1 VSGAFRGQR
10 SREIFKVSAKD
21 SAMISLRLPLPASA
35 TQAAGRPRRT
45 AVSTIAA
52 LALIVLPAVIGCSQQ
67 APSSSSSTSS
77 KGSASDPVVARVNGM
92 DIRESDLAMAEDD
105 LGAEIQQLPPD
116 NRREQLVSYVADVML
131 AAQAAEA
138 RNLQNTDDFKQRE
151 AFLRRKL
158 LMGLMLQDHARSAVN
173 EEALRKV
180 YDEQIKPMGAA
191 EEIRAR
197 HILFRADPKDEKA
210 QADAQARAQAAAERL
225 KKGEDF
231 AALASELTE
240 DPSGKE
246 NGGDLDYFTKE
257 QMVPE
262 FANIAFQMHPGQVS
276 NPVRTPFGW
285 HIIKLEDRRNR
296 PVPEF
301 DKVRPQIETFLVRRG
316 QTELIGQLREKAKIE
331 RLDQKG
337 APAPAMTAPPAAPPA
352 TKK

>member
-1 VSGAFRGQR
+1 
-10 SREIFKVSAKD
+10 
-21 SAMISLRLPLPASA
+21 MISLRLPLPSQSTRADEP
-35 TQAAGRPRRT
+35 RRRT
-45 AVSTIAA
+45 AFSTVAA
-52 LALIVLPAVIGCSQQ
+52 LALLVLPIVTGCGQQ
-67 APSSSSSTSS
+67 QSSSSSSSGGSTSS
-77 KGSASDPVVARVNGM
+77 PVIARVNGM

-105 LGAEIQQLPPD
+105 LGAEIQQIPPEH
-116 NRREQLVSYVADVML
+116 RREQLISYVADVML

-138 RNLQNTDDFKQRE
+138 RKLQTSDDFKQRE

-158 LMGLMLQDHARSAVN
+158 LMGLMLQDHARSIVTD
-173 EEALRKV
+173 EALRKV

-197 HILFRADPKDEKA
+197 HILFRADPKDAKA
-210 QADAQARAQAAAERL
+210 QEEAQERARAALERI

-231 AALASELTE
+231 ATVASELTE

-246 NGGDLDYFTKE
+246 NGGDLDYFTKD

-262 FANIAFQMHPGQVS
+262 FANIAFQMSPGQVS
-276 NPVRTPFGW
+276 NPIRTQFGW
-285 HIIKLEDRRNR
+285 HVIKLEDRRNR

-337 APAPAMTAPPAAPPA
+337 APAPA
-352 TKK
+352 KK

>member
-1 VSGAFRGQR
+1 
-10 SREIFKVSAKD
+10 
-21 SAMISLRLPLPASA
+21 MISLKLPLSTRLAPVAE
-35 TQAAGRPRRT
+35 RPRPT
-45 AVSTIAA
+45 AVSTVAA
-52 LALIVLPAVIGCSQQ
+52 LALLVLPIVTGCGQQ
-67 APSSSSSTSS
+67 QSSSSSSS
-77 KGSASDPVVARVNGM
+77 SSAGAASDPVVARVNGT

-116 NRREQLVSYVADVML
+116 HRREQLVSYVADVML

-138 RNLQNTDDFKQRE
+138 RNLQKTDDFRQRE
-151 AFLRRKL
+151 AFFRRKL
-158 LMGLMLQDHARSAVN
+158 LMGLMLQDHARSLVT

-210 QADAQARAQAAAERL
+210 QAEAQARAQAALERL
-225 KKGEDF
+225 KKGDDF
-231 AALASELTE
+231 ATVASELTE

-246 NGGDLDYFTKE
+246 NGGDLDYFTKD

-262 FANIAFQMHPGQVS
+262 FANVAFQMYPGQMS
-276 NPVRTPFGW
+276 NPVRTQFGW

-301 DKVRPQIETFLVRRG
+301 EKVRPQIETFLVRRG
-316 QTELIGQLREKAKIE
+316 QTELISQLREKAKIE
-331 RLDQKG
+331 RLDKS
-337 APAPAMTAPPAAPPA
+337 APPAATPPA
-352 TKK
+352 KK

>member
-1 VSGAFRGQR
+1 
-10 SREIFKVSAKD
+10 
-21 SAMISLRLPLPASA
+21 MISLKLPLSTCLAPLAE
-35 TQAAGRPRRT
+35 RPRRT
-45 AVSTIAA
+45 AVSTVAA
-52 LALIVLPAVIGCSQQ
+52 LALAVLTIVTGCGQQ
-67 APSSSSSTSS
+67 QSSSSSSS
-77 KGSASDPVVARVNGM
+77 AGAASDPVVARVNGT

-116 NRREQLVSYVADVML
+116 HRREQLVSYVADVML

-138 RNLQNTDDFKQRE
+138 RNLQKTDDFRQRE
-151 AFLRRKL
+151 AFFRRKL
-158 LMGLMLQDHARSAVN
+158 LMGLMLQDHARSLVT

-210 QADAQARAQAAAERL
+210 QAEAQARAQAALERL

-231 AALASELTE
+231 ATVAGELTE

-246 NGGDLDYFTKE
+246 NGGDLDYFTKD

-262 FANIAFQMHPGQVS
+262 FANIAFQMQPGQVS
-276 NPVRTPFGW
+276 NPVRTQFGW

-301 DKVRPQIETFLVRRG
+301 EKVRPQIETFLIRRG
-316 QTELIGQLREKAKIE
+316 QTELIGQLREKAKID
-331 RLDQKG
+331 RLDGKG
-337 APAPAMTAPPAAPPA
+337 ALPA
-352 TKK
+352 KK

>member
-1 VSGAFRGQR
+1 
-10 SREIFKVSAKD
+10 
-21 SAMISLRLPLPASA
+21 MISLKLPLSTRLAPVAE
-35 TQAAGRPRRT
+35 RPRRT
-45 AVSTIAA
+45 AVSTVAA
-52 LALIVLPAVIGCSQQ
+52 LALLVLPIVTGCGQQ
-67 APSSSSSTSS
+67 QSSSSSSA
-77 KGSASDPVVARVNGM
+77 GAASDPVVARVDGT

-105 LGAEIQQLPPD
+105 LGTEIQQLPPD
-116 NRREQLVSYVADVML
+116 HRREQLISYVADVML

-138 RNLQNTDDFKQRE
+138 RNLQKTDDFKQRE
-151 AFLRRKL
+151 AFFRRKL
-158 LMGLMLQDHARSAVN
+158 LMGLMLQDHARSLVT

-197 HILFRADPKDEKA
+197 HILFRADPKDEKE
-210 QADAQARAQAAAERL
+210 QAEAQARAQAALERL

-231 AALASELTE
+231 ATVASELTE

-246 NGGDLDYFTKE
+246 NGGDLDYFTKD

-262 FANIAFQMHPGQVS
+262 FANVAFQMYPGQMS
-276 NPVRTPFGW
+276 NPVRTQFGW

-301 DKVRPQIETFLVRRG
+301 EKVRPQIETFLVRRG

-331 RLDQKG
+331 RLDKS
-337 APAPAMTAPPAAPPA
+337 APPAATPPA
-352 TKK
+352 KK

>member
-1 VSGAFRGQR
+1 
-10 SREIFKVSAKD
+10 
-21 SAMISLRLPLPASA
+21 MISLRLPFPAGA
-35 TQAAGRPRRT
+35 AQADDRPRRT
-45 AVSTIAA
+45 TLSTIAA
-52 LALIVLPAVIGCSQQ
+52 LALIVLPVVTGCSQQ
-67 APSSSSSTSS
+67 APSSSS
-77 KGSASDPVVARVNGM
+77 GSASDPVVARVNGL

-116 NRREQLVSYVADVML
+116 HRREQLISYVADVML

-138 RNLQNTDDFKQRE
+138 KNLQNTDDFKQRE
-151 AFLRRKL
+151 TFLRRKL
-158 LMGLMLQDHARSAVN
+158 LMGLILQDHARTSVN
-173 EEALRKV
+173 DEALRKV

-210 QADAQARAQAAAERL
+210 QAEAETRARAALERI

-231 AALASELTE
+231 ATVASELTE

-246 NGGDLDYFTKE
+246 NGGDLDYFTKD
-257 QMVPE
+257 QMVPD

-337 APAPAMTAPPAAPPA
+337 APPPAANAPPA
-352 TKK
+352 KQ

>member
-1 VSGAFRGQR
+1 
-10 SREIFKVSAKD
+10 
-21 SAMISLRLPLPASA
+21 MISLKLPLSTCLAPLAE
-35 TQAAGRPRRT
+35 RPRRT
-45 AVSTIAA
+45 AVSTVAA
-52 LALIVLPAVIGCSQQ
+52 LALAVLPIVTGCGQQ
-67 APSSSSSTSS
+67 QSSSSSSS
-77 KGSASDPVVARVNGM
+77 AGAASDPVVARVNGT

-116 NRREQLVSYVADVML
+116 HRREQLVSYVADVML

-138 RNLQNTDDFKQRE
+138 RNLQKTDDFRQRE
-151 AFLRRKL
+151 AFFRRKL
-158 LMGLMLQDHARSAVN
+158 LMGLMLQDHARSLVT

-210 QADAQARAQAAAERL
+210 QAEAQARAQAALERL

-231 AALASELTE
+231 ATVAGELTE

-246 NGGDLDYFTKE
+246 NGGDLDYFSKD

-262 FANIAFQMHPGQVS
+262 FANVAFQMYPGQMS
-276 NPVRTPFGW
+276 NPVRTQFGW

-301 DKVRPQIETFLVRRG
+301 EKVRPQIETFLVRRG
-316 QTELIGQLREKAKIE
+316 QTELISQLREKAKIE
-331 RLDQKG
+331 RLDKS
-337 APAPAMTAPPAAPPA
+337 APPAATPPA
-352 TKK
+352 KK